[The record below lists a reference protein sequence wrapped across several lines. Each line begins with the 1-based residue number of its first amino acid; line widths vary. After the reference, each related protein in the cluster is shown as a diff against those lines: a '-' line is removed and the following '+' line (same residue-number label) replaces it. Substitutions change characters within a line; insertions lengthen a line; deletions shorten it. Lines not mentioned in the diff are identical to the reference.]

1 MPPPGIL
8 PDPGMG
14 PGSPALQVGSSQPEP
29 QGGGGHGAREELHG
43 EHRGYRPWAPT
54 AAVAESLRP
63 GCRAHWASLVG
74 QTVKNPPAMRETW
87 VQPLGWDSLGEGM
100 TTRSNI
106 LAWRIPLTEEPG
118 GLHSPWGHTESEMTE
133 AT

>member
-74 QTVKNPPAMRETW
+74 QTVKTPPAMRGD
-87 VQPLGWDSLGEGM
+87 LGSTPGLGF
-100 TTRSNI
+100 
-106 LAWRIPLTEEPG
+106 PG
-118 GLHSPWGHTESEMTE
+118 GGHDNPLQYSRLENPIDRGAWW
-133 AT
+133 ATQSMGSHRVRDD